1 MRGRAYGGLTG
12 GPVASGRL
20 VRGFVS
26 SSLPECFLGEARKER
41 SGGFWTCILESFASG
56 KLVRGLCQFRPPRSR
71 RGEGHGSGK
80 LVRGLCQFKPPRSR
94 RGEGHGSGK
103 LVRGL
108 CQFKPPRS
116 RRGEGHGVDVGVW
129 QLRHL
134 ALEGRVRVVCFCI
147 VFCIAGRAEYFGS
160 VPLLPSCPFFFL
172 CKGGEPFS
180 FFFFLSL
187 SLSLSLSF
195 LLFCL
200 LVCRL
205 LARLSF
211 S

>member
-1 MRGRAYGGLTG
+1 MQGRAYGGLTG

-56 KLVRGLCQFRPPRSR
+56 KLVRGLCQFR
-71 RGEGHGSGK
+71 
-80 LVRGLCQFKPPRSR
+80 PPRSR